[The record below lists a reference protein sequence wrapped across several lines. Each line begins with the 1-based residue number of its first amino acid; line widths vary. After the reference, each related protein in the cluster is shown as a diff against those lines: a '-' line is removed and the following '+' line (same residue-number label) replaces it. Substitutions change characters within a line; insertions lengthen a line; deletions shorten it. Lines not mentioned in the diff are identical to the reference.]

1 MHFQD
6 AYILV
11 RGVITIIGH
20 TIAQVPFK
28 NCAPLTRCITKIDG
42 TTINDAENLDLV
54 MPMFNLLEYSSNYSE
69 TTGGLWIFS
78 KDVATNSKA
87 DIANIN
93 DLKSFKYKDKLL

>member
-1 MHFQD
+1 MQFQD

-20 TIAQVPFK
+20 TTAQVAFK
-28 NCAPLTRCITKIDG
+28 NCAPITRCITKIDG
-42 TTINDAENLDLV
+42 TTIHDPENLDLV

-78 KDVATNSKA
+78 KDLATNSNA
-87 DIANIN
+87 GIANTN
-93 DLKSFKYKDKLL
+93 DLKSFKYKAKLL